1 MKQSKSGWARVCL
14 TTRSMSMLL
23 ALATVGLLA
32 FQVQV
37 TSQTTT
43 SMTQAKDPG
52 VRGGPAGAGDPLP
65 GLTGYQGDYFQV
77 GKEDFEEAE
86 EADEGMG
93 PRMNLDSCVGCH
105 SQPATGGSS
114 PAENPQIAFASGGTD
129 TVPPFLS
136 LNGPV
141 REARF
146 VRNKDGSP
154 DGGVHALFTISGR
167 EGADGCSIK
176 QPDFAAQM
184 AARNVVFRIPTPTFG
199 AGLIELI
206 PDWAILANRA
216 SAASAKTALGIR
228 GRANFAVAGRTISGQ
243 TNNNGN
249 DGTIARFGWKAQN
262 KSLLLFAG
270 EAYNVEMGISND
282 LFQTE
287 RDETEGCRSV
297 DAPNSVT
304 DTDITTAVDAVSS
317 IEKFAF
323 FMRFLAPP
331 VPYVDPANAV
341 SIGNGAKLFQS
352 VGCVYCHT
360 PSFTTS
366 KSRIAALSMQP
377 VNLFSD
383 LLVHDMGVGL
393 ADGISQGGANGREFR
408 TAPLWGL
415 GQRIFFLHDGRAS
428 DLVTAIKAHASGFS
442 EANGSVAN
450 YLKLTERQKQDMLYF
465 LRSL

>member
-1 MKQSKSGWARVCL
+1 MERWKSGWARVCL
-14 TTRSMSMLL
+14 NTKSLSMLL
-23 ALATVGLLA
+23 ALATVGLLT

-37 TSQTTT
+37 ASQTTT
-43 SMTQAKDPG
+43 SITQAKDPG
-52 VRGGPAGAGDPLP
+52 VRLGPAGAGGPLP
-65 GLTGYQGDYFQV
+65 GLVGYQGEYFTV

-114 PAENPQIAFASGGTD
+114 PAVNPQIAFASGGSD
-129 TVPPFLS
+129 SVPPFLS

-167 EGADGCSIK
+167 PGAEGCSLK
-176 QPDFAAQM
+176 QPDWAAQM

-199 AGLIELI
+199 AGLMELI
-206 PDWAILANRA
+206 PDWAILANA
-216 SAASAKTALGIR
+216 ANAASAKSVLGIR

-297 DAPNSVT
+297 GSPNSVFDT
-304 DTDITTAVDAVSS
+304 DTTSAVEAMSS

-331 VPYVDPANAV
+331 VPFVDPANAA

-360 PSFTTS
+360 PSFTTGSS
-366 KSRIAALSMQP
+366 KIAALSNQP

-408 TAPLWGL
+408 TAPLWGV

-428 DLVTAIKAHASGFS
+428 DLVSAIKAHASGFS
-442 EANGSVAN
+442 EANGAVAN
-450 YLKLTERQKQDMLYF
+450 YLKLSERQKQDLLNF

>member
-1 MKQSKSGWARVCL
+1 VCL
-14 TTRSMSMLL
+14 NTKSLSVLL
-23 ALATVGLLA
+23 ALATVGLLT
-32 FQVQV
+32 FQVTV

-43 SMTQAKDPG
+43 SVTAQAKDPG
-52 VRGGPAGAGDPLP
+52 VRLGPAGAGGPLP
-65 GLTGYQGDYFQV
+65 GLVGYQSDYFTV
-77 GKEDFEEAE
+77 GKEDFEEVE
-86 EADEGMG
+86 DVADGMG
-93 PRMNLDSCVGCH
+93 PRLNLDSCVGCH

-114 PAENPQIAFASGGTD
+114 PAINPQIAFASGGSD
-129 TVPPFLS
+129 SVPPFLS

-154 DGGVHALFTISGR
+154 DGGVHALFTITGR
-167 EGADGCSIK
+167 EGADGCSLK
-176 QPDFAAQM
+176 QPDWAAQI
-184 AARNVVFRIPTPTFG
+184 AARNIVFRIPTPTFG
-199 AGLIELI
+199 AGLMELI
-206 PDWAILANRA
+206 PDWAILANA
-216 SAASAKTALGIR
+216 ANAASAKSALGIR

-297 DAPNSVT
+297 GSPNSVFDT
-304 DTDITTAVDAVSS
+304 DTTSAVDAMSS

-331 VPYVDPANAV
+331 VPFVDPANAA

-360 PSFTTS
+360 PSFTTASS
-366 KSRIAALSMQP
+366 KIAALSNQP

-393 ADGISQGGANGREFR
+393 ADGISQGSANGREFR
-408 TAPLWGL
+408 TAPLWGV
-415 GQRIFFLHDGRAS
+415 GQRIFFLHDGRTS
-428 DLVTAIKAHASGFS
+428 DLVTAIRAHASGFS
-442 EANGSVAN
+442 EANGVVAN
-450 YLKLTERQKQDMLYF
+450 YLRLTERQKQDLLNF

>member
-1 MKQSKSGWARVCL
+1 MKQWKSGWARVCL
-14 TTRSMSMLL
+14 NTRSVSMLL

-32 FQVQV
+32 FQVQL

-43 SMTQAKDPG
+43 SITQAKDPG

-114 PAENPQIAFASGGTD
+114 PAVNPQIAFASGGTD
-129 TVPPFLS
+129 SVPPFLS

-243 TNNNGN
+243 TNSNGN

-304 DTDITTAVDAVSS
+304 DTDMTTAVDAVSS

-331 VPYVDPANAV
+331 IPFVDPANAV
-341 SIGNGAKLFQS
+341 SIGNGAKVFQS

-366 KSRIAALSMQP
+366 KSRIAALSLQP

-442 EANGSVAN
+442 EANVAVSN
-450 YLKLTERQKQDMLYF
+450 YLKQTERQKQDLLNF